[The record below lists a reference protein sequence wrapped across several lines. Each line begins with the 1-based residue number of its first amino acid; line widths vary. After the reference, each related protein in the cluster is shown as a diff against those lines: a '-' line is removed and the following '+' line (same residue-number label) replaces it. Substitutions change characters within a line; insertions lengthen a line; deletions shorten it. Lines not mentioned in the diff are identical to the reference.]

1 MANQPKM
8 LNNHIPAVRLYGW
21 HLDDDEYFYLGDAD
35 DASIRWDNTNSRLAI
50 EGNVYFKNDVTI
62 AGNLT
67 FGDASI
73 DTLILKGRV
82 ATMSAAGSQINID
95 ATYTYSELWEIKSKV
110 TSWTGVGTSFTGQ
123 YFRTE
128 NQSASASEKELHA
141 VQVYAADYSAQIASG
156 NGISLLHGILVDL
169 LVKPGN
175 ATASNNITIGSA
187 TAGEF
192 CFSPEAVYGSET
204 ITITTRASCLQ
215 LTPSSNNRITGGNL
229 AKIHGLYMLVR
240 DGDGGSTKLG
250 SGIEIVSDPS
260 QSGTRTL
267 TTGFLLTIGATT
279 GIALNGAMTTGLSI
293 TGACTDG
300 IKIDTGAMTDG
311 IEVASACGAYG
322 LNISGT
328 ATTAGVA
335 VSGSAGIGFSV
346 LTGTFTTGL
355 SLAGVMSDSAISIA
369 PPSGT
374 TALGLTFAS
383 GTITTAINIASTT
396 ATGIAIGA
404 CTTYGISF
412 TGATTATGISFAGTV
427 TTGILFSAI
436 TTTGINF
443 GVAPTTTGIGMV
455 GASSYLGLRIGN
467 FHTTAAGSGVIVSNT
482 VKRTV
487 DILCDDNGVGTV
499 EADFISSARFRLM
512 GTGASYAGEAYA
524 LHGLFKYSPVTT
536 CTTASYTAGILGAFE
551 WATNLTITGGAHGAI
566 IGRVGG
572 DAAPAISAGA
582 TMASFIAG
590 ANWLS
595 ANNHSGSGSSVG
607 FAVATFSTGTWDYG
621 LAINDSSCTTGIHVG
636 NTTTAMSLAGTATTG
651 ISFTANKTT
660 NINFVSGTTTTLINA
675 AAAAVAN
682 TTRGIFLGV
691 DQNTV
696 GGGIPLKGASWATA
710 QGNALYCDDGGV
722 ALVGYTEAFTVRMLT
737 TIAVTTGDVSTAAM
751 HPDLYLNANYTGTG
765 DLSSIWGNTTIAAGA
780 TVNTSASLGDVGGA
794 TFGIDIAG
802 TLAASSFACGC
813 SVGAS
818 ITGTKTGILVGYR
831 IRNIVGAGNWDGAFS
846 FPADNGITQA
856 AAAGAT
862 LRYLRVYEAGVL
874 YTIAMATA

>member
-128 NQSASASEKELHA
+128 NQSASASAKELHA

-192 CFSPEAVYGSET
+192 CFSPEAAYGSET

-293 TGACTDG
+293 
-300 IKIDTGAMTDG
+300 
-311 IEVASACGAYG
+311 S
-322 LNISGT
+322 
-328 ATTAGVA
+328 
-335 VSGSAGIGFSV
+335 
-346 LTGTFTTGL
+346 
-355 SLAGVMSDSAISIA
+355 
-369 PPSGT
+369 
-374 TALGLTFAS
+374 
-383 GTITTAINIASTT
+383 
-396 ATGIAIGA
+396 
-404 CTTYGISF
+404 
-412 TGATTATGISFAGTV
+412 
-427 TTGILFSAI
+427 
-436 TTTGINF
+436 
-443 GVAPTTTGIGMV
+443 VAPTTTGIGMV

-499 EADFISSARFRLM
+499 GADFISSARFRLM

-765 DLSSIWGNTTIAAGA
+765 GLSSIWGNTTIAAGA

-856 AAAGAT
+856 AAAGVT